1 MSFSIKMWSNRQYY
15 TYEQLYNMLF
25 DQSKDLPEGF
35 FHHFSSVWRS
45 VHSSSGRADLFGI
58 IHDLLFDPNIAY
70 MISVPANA
78 DLRDAISHIA
88 IFTAFQIAHHDKEY
102 RKSFE
107 LLHRLSTLYRE
118 FELNDNK
125 GWQFERDCPRRE
137 HPEEV
142 ISHFKYG
149 WIEEDE
155 NGDPTEDFKKYLSD
169 RPRAP
174 GRKGSIGSSA
184 GSMDEDVDEVEAVG
198 EGEFLS
204 RDDFATEEGFLR
216 ARAQKNA
223 IRNPVRPIDV
233 KKSDQT
239 LRTDPYRA
247 IERLGFIPKR
257 S

>member
-1 MSFSIKMWSNRQYY
+1 
-15 TYEQLYNMLF
+15 MLF

-35 FHHFSSVWRS
+35 FHHFSSVWRN

-58 IHDLLFDPNIAY
+58 IHDLLFDPNIAH
-70 MISVPANA
+70 MISIPAYD
-78 DLRDAISHIA
+78 DLRDAVSHIA

-125 GWQFERDCPRRE
+125 GWQLEHDCPKRD
-137 HPEEV
+137 HPEEP

-149 WIEEDE
+149 WIEDDE
-155 NGDPTEDFKKYLSD
+155 NSIPVEDFKTHLAD
-169 RPRAP
+169 RLKSPD
-174 GRKGSIGSSA
+174 RKGSAYNSASS
-184 GSMDEDVDEVEAVG
+184 VDEGSDEEEEETIG
-198 EGEFLS
+198 EGELLS

-216 ARAQKNA
+216 ARAVKNA
-223 IRNPVRPIDV
+223 IRNQVRPIDV
-233 KKSDQT
+233 KAPDQN